1 MYIIL
6 KMERNSFK
14 EYPVLAMRSKEEQ
27 QVMKSCFDKLN
38 LRFDANQQWNQRRP
52 NYTNINS
59 SSVMKMYSEK
69 LFRRLKT
76 VLGRDQRFFEVVLVH
91 MDVSNVDMWKM

>member
-1 MYIIL
+1 
-6 KMERNSFK
+6 MERNSFK
-14 EYPVLAMRSKEEQ
+14 EYPVLVMRSKEEQ
-27 QVMKSCFDKLN
+27 QAMKSCFDKLN

-52 NYTNINS
+52 NYTKINS

-76 VLGRDQRFFEVVLVH
+76 VLGRDQRFFAVVLVH